1 MENHGCQPL
10 ERSPPICQPMEIS
23 IFLSC
28 AQDIRPPLF
37 HTYLRT
43 FQHLGVAEGFFVF
56 SFAALLW
63 HVKVHMT
70 RNFLLAYSKELSK

>member
-1 MENHGCQPL
+1 MENHGCQRL
-10 ERSPPICQPMEIS
+10 ERSAPIRQPMEIS

-28 AQDIRPPLF
+28 AQDIRLPLF

-43 FQHLGVAEGFFVF
+43 LQQVGVAEGFFVF

-63 HVKVHMT
+63 HVNNTMI
-70 RNFLLAYSKELSK
+70 LSLNTFI

>member
-28 AQDIRPPLF
+28 AQDIRRPLF

-43 FQHLGVAEGFFVF
+43 LQHLGVAEGFFAF

-63 HVKVHMT
+63 HVKNTMI
-70 RNFLLAYSKELSK
+70 LSLNTFI